1 MDHVHVVDRI
11 IRFEDQADEFNNW
24 PKKLNKSKQKKQNK
38 QKVQVWDIQ
47 ELQFTTKRTNNKL

>member
-1 MDHVHVVDRI
+1 MDHVEDRI
-11 IRFEDQADEFNNW
+11 IRFEDQADKFNNW